1 MGISFEDKLN
11 YDLEENKFLIRRLIE
26 EGYPDAA
33 FEVRGRYKENEKKL
47 LEYFYSLNL
56 CEKDGQC
63 NLFCKNY
70 NNCIVISN

>member
-1 MGISFEDKLN
+1 MGIN
-11 YDLEENKFLIRRLIE
+11 LEENRRLIE
-26 EGYPDAA
+26 EGDHS
-33 FEVRGRYKENEKKL
+33 KEKL
-47 LEYFYSLNL
+47 SELNL